1 MSYNT
6 FHESLAIPRVTS
18 ESTNSELDE
27 LWTDILG
34 KHWRFVESDENL
46 EKIERRKEFE
56 GDFYILLFYP
66 HSEQK
71 KPSIEWM
78 SHKDK
83 LNCNTYIVIS
93 PFLYFIILPRRQNN
107 QIHC

>member
-1 MSYNT
+1 MCNKKIEKEKRNFKSEIMSYNT

-71 KPSIEWM
+71 NLQ
-78 SHKDK
+78 
-83 LNCNTYIVIS
+83 LNG
-93 PFLYFIILPRRQNN
+93 
-107 QIHC
+107 